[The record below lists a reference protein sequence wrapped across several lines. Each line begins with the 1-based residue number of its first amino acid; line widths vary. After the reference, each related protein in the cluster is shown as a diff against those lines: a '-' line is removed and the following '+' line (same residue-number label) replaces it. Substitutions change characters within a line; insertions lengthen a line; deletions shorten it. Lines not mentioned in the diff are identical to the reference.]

1 MKRFFLALAALAFST
16 TAVDAQVPRNL
27 KRGVI
32 DARIVNAAPS
42 TATAI
47 SAGVFTITQ
56 ASHTLAAETGTADT
70 VTSFDVSA
78 MQEGDTIKIVPDTGD
93 TITIDAGITDTGAPF
108 DLSGN
113 DVAYIHVKAGGTYF
127 ISLGGG
133 GGAESFADYTALK
146 AKPFASFPDG
156 SVVFVSADAGRIGAF
171 VRETS
176 DISAG
181 VTADPAE
188 AVYIAD
194 PLTPSGSAGG
204 FVRLDY
210 LEGKHIMA
218 SWFGASPSASAST
231 NGTALTRWLTFG
243 AGKAIEI
250 GSGTFNTNAVF
261 QPKSGTTIYAGGS
274 AFLLRTGWTTA
285 GVAGT
290 HATVIKGDG
299 STLTGA
305 NSTVGLFSP
314 TAVGTIATLANNDSS
329 TELRDVTIVG
339 GIHFDGNGAE
349 YAAVYYRLHNF
360 AMEGAISHSGADYG
374 FGMWGT
380 FEPNGAMKFGSYQ
393 NDLHGFII
401 GIEGPNTSYGV
412 NEAAVYNIPFEIN
425 TAYNGLSSGFAKYT
439 NDEVGS
445 GGIFAAGRG
454 SSLRYSSE
462 KNGGRALIIRK
473 STGLGPVEI
482 FQKYIE
488 GNQDG
493 VLIDDYEGN
502 YQSIRFWGGFVH
514 PGNGNVNRVYTL
526 ADGATSVFT
535 LTGGAGLA
543 ASDLEVFLNGTKQT
557 PTTQYTVADSG
568 ADLNVTIVAGA
579 PAANTIVHI
588 KDYSG
593 ANKPNDFTIKATATD
608 DGPSKSGSWIVF
620 SDMQPHSTTST
631 GGIVIHSNTYRY
643 RVENTPHTFVSYTN
657 RPPTPRGAFASGFIS
672 WNGTSVSHRAD
683 AQTVG
688 LLSVAR
694 TGTGIMK
701 LTFPPDLVQYGSGGT
716 LIQNYQVNVQMS
728 GSSFRYLFTVG
739 TATANSV
746 EIRCFDSTAAW
757 ALADTASNTL
767 FKYTL
772 TRIDE

>member
-1 MKRFFLALAALAFST
+1 MKVFKIVAAALALIGSCIGL
-16 TAVDAQVPRNL
+16 AD
-27 KRGVI
+27 
-32 DARIVNAAPS
+32 
-42 TATAI
+42 
-47 SAGVFTITQ
+47 Q
-56 ASHTLAAETGTADT
+56 ASAQSVLR
-70 VTSFDVSA
+70 S
-78 MQEGDTIKIVPDTGD
+78 Q
-93 TITIDAGITDTGAPF
+93 
-108 DLSGN
+108 
-113 DVAYIHVKAGGTYF
+113 F
-127 ISLGGG
+127 ISYDNY
-133 GGAESFADYTALK
+133 AALK
-146 AKPFASFPDG
+146 AVPFSRFKDG
-156 SVVFVSADAGRIGAF
+156 AAVIITQDSGRNGVFIYDSSSIA
-171 VRETS
+171 
-176 DISAG
+176 AG

-194 PLTPSGSAGG
+194 PGTPSGSAGG

-210 LEGKHIMA
+210 LEGKHVMA
-218 SWFGASPSASAST
+218 SWFGASPAASAAT
-231 NGTALTRWLTFG
+231 NGTAITRWLNFG
-243 AGKAIEI
+243 AGKSVEI
-250 GSGTFNTNAVF
+250 GCGTFTTDAVF
-261 QPKSGTTIYAGGS
+261 QPKSGTTIYGCGS
-274 AFLLRTGWTTA
+274 AFLLRTAWTTA
-285 GVAGT
+285 GVAGQ

-299 STLTGA
+299 ATLTGN

-314 TAVGTIATLANNDSS
+314 TAVGVVAAISNSDASP
-329 TELRDVTIVG
+329 ELRDVTVIG
-339 GIHFDGNGAE
+339 GLHFDGNGAQ
-349 YAAVYYRLHNF
+349 YAAVYYRVHNL
-360 AMEGAISHSGADYG
+360 ATEGAISHSGADYG

-380 FEPNGAMKFGSYQ
+380 FEPNGALKFGSYQ
-393 NDLHGFII
+393 NNIHGFII

-454 SSLRYSSE
+454 STLRYSSE
-462 KNGGRALIIRK
+462 KNGGRALIVRK

-502 YQSIRFWGGFVH
+502 YQSLRFWGGFIH

-535 LTGGAGLA
+535 LTGGAGLT
-543 ASDLEVFLNGTKQT
+543 ASNLEVFLNGVKQT

-593 ANKPNDFTIKATATD
+593 ANKPNDFTIKAVATD
-608 DGPSKSGSWIVF
+608 DGPSKAGSWIVF
-620 SDMQPHSTTST
+620 SDMQPHSTTTT

-643 RVENTPHTFVSYTN
+643 RVENSPHTFISYTN
-657 RPPTPRGAFASGFIS
+657 RVPTPRGAFASGFIS
-672 WNGTSVSHRAD
+672 WNGTSVSHRSD
-683 AQTVG
+683 AQSVG
-688 LLSVAR
+688 LLSVSR

-728 GSSFRYLFTVG
+728 GSSFRYLFAVG